1 MDVINNNKRKNY
13 MIKSIKNDIYFL
25 KYMFLYSK
33 SYVIGEALV
42 AVIEGLI
49 PLIDIIIPKMLI
61 DSLIAGIS
69 FKSIIYYIV
78 IYIILQFLS
87 SFFSAFITEKFINLN
102 GHLYSMHFLLMINRK
117 KIDLDMAQLDDPNV
131 HQKIAL
137 AEDLIYK
144 GIGID
149 MINNFFTAIT
159 SIVSIIATAAILVY
173 ANVYL
178 LLVILIFACFSAFFN
193 LKMENWELAQRDENI
208 YLTRVLNY
216 YIKIMG
222 EKSCAKEMRLYGFAG
237 WLMKKYHKTLKTL
250 RKRLKKLYNKSLHI
264 RTIGIVL
271 ETIKS
276 NGIYLYLAWLAY
288 SKKITVGE
296 FSQYFNASSQF
307 SESILEFATFLMNL
321 NINGKYIDSFR
332 DFMELESEMHKE
344 HNIESKALF
353 DNTTKKQL
361 KLSLSNVNF
370 RYKGSK
376 DFVLNNINYT
386 FEQGKVYLIV
396 GENGA
401 GKTTLIQL
409 LSHLYEPY
417 SGEIKL
423 NNIPINTFNDTDY
436 KSLFS
441 IVFQDFKY
449 FAFTIAENVAL
460 DSYEAQDNTLNTKIN
475 MALDKAGLKK
485 KVDSLANGIHT
496 NLDKIF
502 YEDGII
508 LSGGENQKLAFAR
521 AVFHDSKILI
531 LDEPSS
537 ALDPIAEDELL
548 KAFQKIS
555 EDKIV
560 IYISHRLSSAVLADN
575 ILFLKNG
582 KICECGSHKELIQKN
597 GDYASYYHT
606 QAKYYTE

>member
-1 MDVINNNKRKNY
+1 

-61 DSLIAGIS
+61 DSLIARIS

-87 SFFSAFITEKFINLN
+87 SFLSAFITEKFINLN

-117 KIDLDMAQLDDPNV
+117 KIDLDMAQLDDPDV

-178 LLVILIFACFSAFFN
+178 LLVILVFACFSAFFN

-222 EKSCAKEMRLYGFAG
+222 EKSCAKEMRLYGFAE
-237 WLMKKYHKTLKTL
+237 WLMQKYHKTLKAL

-288 SKKITVGE
+288 SKKITIGE

-332 DFMELESEMHKE
+332 NFMELEPEMQKE
-344 HNIESKALF
+344 YNIENKDLF
-353 DNTTKKQL
+353 DNITKKKL
-361 KLSLSNVNF
+361 ELSLSNVSF
-370 RYKGSK
+370 RYKGSQ

-409 LSHLYEPY
+409 LSHLYKPY

-423 NNIPINTFNDTDY
+423 NNIPINNFNDADY
-436 KSLFS
+436 KNLFS

-460 DSYEAQDNTLNTKIN
+460 DSYEPQNNALNTKIN
-475 MALDKAGLKK
+475 IALSKAGLKK
-485 KVDSLANGIHT
+485 KVDSLANGINT

-508 LSGGENQKLAFAR
+508 LSGGENQKLAFSR
-521 AVFHDSKILI
+521 AVFHDSKILV

-537 ALDPIAEDELL
+537 ALDPVAEDELL

-575 ILFLKNG
+575 ILFLKDG

-597 GDYASYYHT
+597 GAYASYYHT
-606 QAKYYTE
+606 QAKYYTG